1 MDTQIAVLVALGCT
15 GLVGL
20 LVVLILVSARRERA
34 RQERIQQWAVHH
46 GWTYTARPD
55 VRWEVQ
61 LPAGDTHGVTL
72 LVAGAVSGRH
82 VSVAEYWYTTE
93 STSTSTSADG
103 SQTRSTSTT
112 THHLLIV
119 AIRLPTAYPPLAVA
133 PRGSLSRLGRTIF
146 GDSKSATGH
155 DMFDRQFR
163 VQTKDPAVARH
174 LLGPALIGEHLAGRV
189 PPWQVAGRD
198 LVCYHVGGIR
208 DPDQIPSLAM
218 PLVRV
223 AEMLGR

>member
-1 MDTQIAVLVALGCT
+1 MDTLTAVLVALGCT

-20 LVVLILVSARRERA
+20 LIVLILASARRERA
-34 RQERIQQWAVHH
+34 RQDRIQQWAVHH
-46 GWTYTARPD
+46 GWTYTARPE

-61 LPAGDTHGVTL
+61 LPAGDRHGVTL
-72 LVAGAVSGRH
+72 LVAGAVSGRQ
-82 VSVAEYWYTTE
+82 VNVAEYWYTTK
-93 STSTSTSADG
+93 SSSTSTSASG
-103 SQTRSTSTT
+103 SQTTSTSTT

-133 PRGSLSRLGRTIF
+133 PRGSLSRLGRTMF
-146 GDSKSATGH
+146 GDSKAAIGH
-155 DMFDRQFR
+155 DVFDRQFR

-174 LLGPALIGEHLAGRV
+174 LLGPALIGEHLAGQV

-198 LVCYHVGGIR
+198 LVSYHVGGIR

>member
-1 MDTQIAVLVALGCT
+1 
-15 GLVGL
+15 
-20 LVVLILVSARRERA
+20 LVVLILVSARRERE

-61 LPAGDTHGVTL
+61 LPTGDSHGVTL

-93 STSTSTSADG
+93 STSTSTSASG
-103 SQTRSTSTT
+103 SQTTSKSTT

-119 AIRLPTAYPPLAVA
+119 AIRLPTAHPPLAVA
-133 PRGSLSRLGRTIF
+133 PRGPLSKLGRTIF
-146 GDSKSATGH
+146 GDSKAATGH

-198 LVCYHVGGIR
+198 LVSYDVGGIR